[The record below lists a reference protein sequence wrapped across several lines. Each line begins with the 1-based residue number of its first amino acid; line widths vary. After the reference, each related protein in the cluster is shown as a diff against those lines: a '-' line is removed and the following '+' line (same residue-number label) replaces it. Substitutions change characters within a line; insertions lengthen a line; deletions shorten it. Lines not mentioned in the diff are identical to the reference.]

1 MEQKFQISG
10 LENYNYDEQKYG
22 SQERMSHFF
31 FFLMGWEEGSMF
43 QYIPLYS
50 MHDNIKV

>member
-10 LENYNYDEQKYG
+10 LENYSYDEQKYG

-31 FFLMGWEEGSMF
+31 FLNGLGER
-43 QYIPLYS
+43 QYVPIYS
-50 MHDNIKV
+50 TIFYA